1 MQEPIITNLPQS
13 RVEMKFAVTPEE
25 AKPFIEQAA
34 EELQTAKPIQ
44 GFRPG
49 KAPYDIVKQ
58 NFGEMKIWEMALE
71 RIVRNRYVHTI
82 LENKIDA
89 LGSPEVSVEQL
100 VPGQEMKFTVIAT
113 IMPQVL
119 NLLPYE
125 ESLVKKTVRAVE
137 ESEVDHAIDDLRK
150 MRRTE
155 AVTDRAATKEDLVVI
170 DMDIKKGGV
179 SIEGGAAKGYRIYL
193 NEAHYI
199 PGFADELVGLKKGDE
214 KTFTLSF
221 PKEHYQK
228 MLAGG
233 AADFTVT
240 ATEVFELK
248 LPELNDE
255 LAKSLGVESLEKL
268 RELLLTNLK
277 NEAEQKAE
285 ESAEIELLE
294 KLVEGSKFSEIP
306 DLLVNEEVR
315 KMWSELQHAA
325 EHQGM
330 KMEDYMSHLKKST
343 DEMKME
349 MVPRAIERV
358 QAAVLVKEIAKREQ
372 VEVPDKELEE
382 EIDRILT
389 GVKDK
394 ETRDRVSSP
403 EYRDYVA
410 AQMRNRKTIEL
421 LKKKAVKVE

>member
-1 MQEPIITNLPQS
+1 
-13 RVEMKFAVTPEE
+13 
-25 AKPFIEQAA
+25 
-34 EELQTAKPIQ
+34 
-44 GFRPG
+44 
-49 KAPYDIVKQ
+49 
-58 NFGEMKIWEMALE
+58 
-71 RIVRNRYVHTI
+71 
-82 LENKIDA
+82 
-89 LGSPEVSVEQL
+89 
-100 VPGQEMKFTVIAT
+100 
-113 IMPQVL
+113 
-119 NLLPYE
+119 
-125 ESLVKKTVRAVE
+125 
-137 ESEVDHAIDDLRK
+137 
-150 MRRTE
+150 
-155 AVTDRAATKEDLVVI
+155 
-170 DMDIKKGGV
+170 
-179 SIEGGAAKGYRIYL
+179 
-193 NEAHYI
+193 
-199 PGFADELVGLKKGDE
+199 
-214 KTFTLSF
+214 
-221 PKEHYQK
+221 

-255 LAKSLGVESLEKL
+255 FAKSVGVESLEKL

-315 KMWSELQHAA
+315 KMWNELQHAA

-382 EIDRILT
+382 EIDRILA

-394 ETRDRVSSP
+394 ETETAFHPPNTEITSP
-403 EYRDYVA
+403 
-410 AQMRNRKTIEL
+410 RK
-421 LKKKAVKVE
+421 